1 MYEHINHL
9 QEIRKALVEKRRGA
23 ARTSVE
29 NAAANKEPLASTSW
43 AAEIKLI
50 QEQLKAIDEA
60 VAEEKRSLT
69 GSRLERTQPFHPRR
83 MHSAMTT
90 PS

>member
-9 QEIRKALVEKRRGA
+9 QEIRKALVEKRRVA

-29 NAAANKEPLASTSW
+29 NAAASKERLASTSW

-60 VAEEKRSLT
+60 VAEEKK
-69 GSRLERTQPFHPRR
+69 
-83 MHSAMTT
+83 SADWIAAQADTT
-90 PS
+90 VPSEANAFGYDDA